1 MAKREKQKP
10 DSVKVIVIRQPWAWL
25 IVNGYQDVEN
35 RSWKTRYR
43 GRLLI
48 QASANLPPKWKLEEG
63 REFARQRGVKIPETL
78 ETAAS
83 SAWFT
88 WTIVS
93 PATGANGS
101 RARSAGFSPSPENY
115 PFFRLRGGLGI
126 ADPPRNVIRWL
137 KRMGLI
143 EY

>member
-35 RSWKTRYR
+35 RSWKTRCR

-63 REFARQRGVKIPETL
+63 REFARQRGVKIPEIL
-78 ETAAS
+78 EAGGIVGMVHLNDCVTS
-83 SAWFT
+83 HGSKWFEGPVG
-88 WTIVS
+88 WILSKPRKLPVL
-93 PATGANGS
+93 PAKGRPWDS
-101 RARSAGFSPSPENY
+101 RSAAQ
-115 PFFRLRGGLGI
+115 R
-126 ADPPRNVIRWL
+126 DPLVEAH
-137 KRMGLI
+137 GTH
-143 EY
+143 